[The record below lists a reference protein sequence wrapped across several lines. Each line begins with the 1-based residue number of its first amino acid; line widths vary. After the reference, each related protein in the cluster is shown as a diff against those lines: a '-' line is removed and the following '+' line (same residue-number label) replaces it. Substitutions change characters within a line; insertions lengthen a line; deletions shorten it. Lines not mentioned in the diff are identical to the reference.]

1 MCKENKIDIPEKL
14 EKKLPYKPNNVKY
27 AFIVHLVFFV
37 ALILF
42 YIFSDRFVLTETLG
56 VSFLIVFFLMTICSF
71 IFFIIV
77 TLKDD
82 QDIRFAKLNMLAR
95 ISEKLETELLLEDTL
110 NMYKKDLTSMSPEC
124 QKIDIN
130 IKSKKTTNY
139 SKNTWKLWWIYN
151 GKMYCM

>member
-1 MCKENKIDIPEKL
+1 MCKKKKVDIPEKL
-14 EKKLPYKPNNVKY
+14 ENELPYKPYKCGIICT
-27 AFIVHLVFFV
+27 FLVHLGFLV

-42 YIFSDRFVLTETLG
+42 YMFSDKFALTEILG

-82 QDIRFAKLNMLAR
+82 QDIRFAKLNELVR
-95 ISEKLETELLLEDTL
+95 ISKKLQTELLLEDTL
-110 NMYKKDLTSMSPEC
+110 NIYAKDLTTISPEC

-130 IKSKKTTNY
+130 IKGKKNY
-139 SKNTWKLWWIYN
+139 ELFKKYMDTLVDI
-151 GKMYCM
+151 